1 MGRRKRS
8 KMERRRRRRRRKIAR
23 RTRKETRENES
34 ALTLQSYRI
43 ASRSRRSAHT
53 STLPPQGPP
62 LPWAW
67 IAEHAGISFSQL
79 AFELWLQIR
88 LLGQPYL
95 ARHCPWC
102 QPGVPLTAPHLHL
115 SCSTFTYR
123 CFMAGILPAEAF
135 HYPPDAAWMCAAVGT
150 LEPDAPSSEPQPP

>member
-1 MGRRKRS
+1 MALGSPAAGSAAPCTTVDATTTKHS
-8 KMERRRRRRRRKIAR
+8 TPAEVLF
-23 RTRKETRENES
+23 TTLPETSRHK
-34 ALTLQSYRI
+34 TLM
-43 ASRSRRSAHT
+43 T
-53 STLPPQGPP
+53 STPPPQGPP

-79 AFELWLQIR
+79 AFEFWLQIR
-88 LLGQPYL
+88 LIGQPYP

-102 QPGVPLTAPHLHL
+102 QPRVPLTASHLHL

-135 HYPPDAAWMCAAVGT
+135 CCRPPDAALLGCA
-150 LEPDAPSSEPQPP
+150 QQF